1 VHGHGLRMV
10 NEDVREE
17 YRQRHKAHH
26 EANFSA
32 LASVGAHVAKQKFR
46 EWDASV
52 SRRKHAMLDLSNR

>member
-1 VHGHGLRMV
+1 MV